1 MSLDHPSVFA
11 GVDPGTL
18 QTWLSTAQTALFQLQ
33 SGALIANA
41 SYTQGDGAKSVS
53 YRQVDIGALNILI
66 RQLQQE
72 LGIVRR
78 ARRPLR
84 IFFR

>member
-1 MSLDHPSVFA
+1 MSLDHPSIFA
-11 GVDPGTL
+11 GVAPATL
-18 QTWLSTAQTALFQLQ
+18 QAWLTSAQTALFQLQ
-33 SGALIANA
+33 SGVQVANA

-53 YRQVDIGALNILI
+53 YRAPDMAALNLLI

-72 LGIVRR
+72 LGIIRR

-84 IFFR
+84 VWFR